1 MKTPEEMVDF
11 FRSMSSRKR
20 RNPYWTFNEAD
31 ISIECMY
38 DGKRG
43 LFVKPGQDVPS
54 LALYNTIGT
63 LKIVREFFRRF
74 YESFRS
80 EAQVLC
86 VHSKDAQKLKN
97 IGIPVLT
104 ENPFGPFEA
113 TVFVLPQDNHMGT
126 SVISELFW
134 QKYIVGQGIV
144 PIARIHSHH
153 VLDPYQSITDYSTLN
168 SGTLEMVIGKIFD
181 DPLYVCC
188 WLDVPGTD
196 TKAQTFVAKQCDASF
211 DIRACRFHGQD
222 SAWDDEP
229 ESKDE
234 SDKMEIRKEPEDR
247 QE

>member
-1 MKTPEEMVDF
+1 MKTPEEMADF
-11 FRSMSSRKR
+11 FRSMSSKKKQ
-20 RNPYWTFNEAD
+20 NPYWMFEDEKQCISCRAD
-31 ISIECMY
+31 KALWPFMAVGNVESIV
-38 DGKRG
+38 
-43 LFVKPGQDVPS
+43 LS
-54 LALYNTIGT
+54 NTIGT
-63 LKIVREFFRRF
+63 LRTVREFFRRF

-86 VHSKDAQKLKN
+86 VHSDDIQKLKD
-97 IGIPVLT
+97 IGIPMLVKGT
-104 ENPFGPFEA
+104 FGMFDA
-113 TVFVLPQDNHMGT
+113 AVFVLPQDNHMGT

-168 SGTLEMVIGKIFD
+168 SGTLEMVIGKIFE

-196 TKAQTFVAKQCDASF
+196 TKAQTFVAKQCGASF
-211 DIRACRFHGQD
+211 DIRACRFHGQN
-222 SAWDDEP
+222 SVWEDEP

-234 SDKMEIRKEPEDR
+234 SDKMEIKKETEEG